1 MVLPFESVDEI
12 LMCDDPNSNSDEGF
26 TKVYFSF
33 LFYLSFRL
41 KCL

>member
-12 LMCDDPNSNSDEGF
+12 LMCDDPNSNSNEGF
-26 TKVYFSF
+26 RKVYFSF